1 MILLL
6 LHSFRVLNCDHRIM
20 VIQEGILRGQMLMSL
35 QQKYQDIGTFKF
47 STGKSSKADLAKQG
61 SQVKTSKHSHNGC
74 ALSARAGL
82 SHGHVPTPKWLK
94 PEWSQETVNCTAEHE
109 HPQGRK
115 KRHKG
120 RALRS

>member
-6 LHSFRVLNCDHRIM
+6 LHSFRVLNCDNRIM

-61 SQVKTSKHSHNGC
+61 SQVKTS
-74 ALSARAGL
+74 
-82 SHGHVPTPKWLK
+82 T
-94 PEWSQETVNCTAEHE
+94 
-109 HPQGRK
+109 
-115 KRHKG
+115 
-120 RALRS
+120 